1 MTDTIV
7 INSAPT
13 TEAPEGHDQAMIDLV
28 DKNAT
33 IPQDNLGGEPEVP
46 PVDED
51 RPQWLPEK
59 FKTPEDMAKA
69 YAELESKMGKP
80 ADKADPSTETP
91 PPADATTDDAK
102 QALESKGLDLN
113 EFSNE
118 FSEKGE
124 LSAESYERLQKAGYD
139 RDIVDQFIEGQKARA
154 TQFES
159 SIKGE
164 AGGAEKY
171 NELVTWAKANL
182 SDSEIAAYN
191 SAVNSGNVDQAK
203 LAVLG
208 LSARFS
214 KENGSDPQRMVSG
227 GKASGE
233 DRFESTAQLTEA
245 MKDPR
250 YKNDPAYRSQV
261 QAKLSRSSVF

>member
-1 MTDTIV
+1 MTETIV

-13 TEAPEGHDQAMIDLV
+13 AEAPEGHDQAMIDLV
-28 DKNAT
+28 DKSAE
-33 IPQDNLGGEPEVP
+33 IPTENLAGDPEAP
-46 PVDED
+46 PSDD

-69 YAELESKMGKP
+69 YAELESKIGKP
-80 ADKADPSTETP
+80 AEKADPSTETP
-91 PPADATTDDAK
+91 PPADATTEDAK

-124 LSAESYERLQKAGYD
+124 LSAESYERLEKAGYD
-139 RDIVDQFIEGQKARA
+139 RNIVDQFIDGQRARGA
-154 TQFES
+154 EFES
-159 SIKGE
+159 SVKGE
-164 AGGAEKY
+164 AGGADKY

-182 SDSEIAAYN
+182 SDSEISAYN

-208 LSARFS
+208 LSARYS

-233 DRFESTAQLTEA
+233 DKFESTAQLTTA
-245 MKDPR
+245 MSDPR
-250 YKNDPAYRSQV
+250 YRSDPAYRAQV